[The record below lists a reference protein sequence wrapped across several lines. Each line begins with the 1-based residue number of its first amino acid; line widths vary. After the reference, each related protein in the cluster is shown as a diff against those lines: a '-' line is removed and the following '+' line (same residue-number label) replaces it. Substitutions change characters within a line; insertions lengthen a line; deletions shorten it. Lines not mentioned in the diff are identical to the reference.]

1 MKNITNKT
9 KTILFASLI
18 AAMILPFSGIRVA
31 KAKQANDE
39 KYTPENI
46 KNAMRKADN
55 YITEN
60 SYVLSFDKKS
70 AKTTM
75 SDHEIKIIKDFVKMQ
90 NDYVDKVKK
99 NPNIKHSFDSETEN
113 KFSELKKQIKES
125 KNKIKYTDYISDW
138 ILPEAFAWTD
148 VCGGSFDNPH
158 PEYIRKEIYSI
169 SSKSAA
175 ISIVENWG
183 YVRVPEYAS
192 SPSEW
197 FNSNSLDYGK
207 EISAYNCN
215 FGAFRDQIVLDNDGR
230 WDFNKQ
236 IKEPNPSFLDYYSP
250 VWWWIWYTGVWHD
263 AEIGEPTQW

>member
-1 MKNITNKT
+1 
-9 KTILFASLI
+9 
-18 AAMILPFSGIRVA
+18 
-31 KAKQANDE
+31 
-39 KYTPENI
+39 
-46 KNAMRKADN
+46 MRKADN

-207 EISAYNCN
+207 EIYSISSKSAAISIVENWGYVRVPEYASSPSEWFNSNSLDYGKEISAYNCN
-215 FGAFRDQIVLDNDGR
+215 FRAFRDQIVLDNDGR

-236 IKEPNPSFLDYYSP
+236 IKEPNPSFLDYYPP
-250 VWWWIWYTGVWHD
+250 VWWWIWYTGVWHAD
-263 AEIGEPTQW
+263 EIGKPTQW